1 MLSRRHVTLILISL
15 CIISTFTY
23 FTYIL
28 LRTLYFHYSTWNNSI
43 NLTFSVLSL
52 NLSFTYS
59 LRKTEECKDFWVKLQ
74 NKTTSVSSCS
84 VGPLPGR
91 PVPGHSRAWARH
103 GAWGVAGRP
112 RWRSN
117 SGVLEG
123 RLCAAKEP
131 RAQSG
136 EEERAGLQTHH
147 PTQHVRFGHQQS
159 AGKLCRFITCYH
171 IKFVVLHLIN
181 HIMWIQYWLL
191 QPVVWMRTSISVWH
205 FLFISP
211 LFVPAHNF
219 SPQSS
224 LLCFG
229 LFFLDARC
237 PWPVFPLFLYPY
249 FPPSLSLS
257 VFLSPSVPLVSFSPL
272 FSCPASVAGE
282 VVGGDSESEGH
293 SFVSGEEN
301 LWLGE

>member
-1 MLSRRHVTLILISL
+1 MAFETSRDIDPYSFMHNKHFYLFYVHLVTYTLFPLLDLKLFNQFNFFFFYPWISA
-15 CIISTFTY
+15 S
-23 FTYIL
+23 
-28 LRTLYFHYSTWNNSI
+28 
-43 NLTFSVLSL
+43 LTPWERQE
-52 NLSFTYS
+52 Y
-59 LRKTEECKDFWVKLQ
+59 KDFGVKLQ

-91 PVPGHSRAWARH
+91 PVPRHSRARARH

-112 RWRSN
+112 RRRSN
-117 SGVLEG
+117 SGVHEG

-181 HIMWIQYWLL
+181 HIIWIQHWVL

-219 SPQSS
+219 PPKAP
-224 LLCFG
+224 
-229 LFFLDARC
+229 FFVL
-237 PWPVFPLFLYPY
+237 VY
-249 FPPSLSLS
+249 FS
-257 VFLSPSVPLVSFSPL
+257 
-272 FSCPASVAGE
+272 
-282 VVGGDSESEGH
+282 
-293 SFVSGEEN
+293 
-301 LWLGE
+301 